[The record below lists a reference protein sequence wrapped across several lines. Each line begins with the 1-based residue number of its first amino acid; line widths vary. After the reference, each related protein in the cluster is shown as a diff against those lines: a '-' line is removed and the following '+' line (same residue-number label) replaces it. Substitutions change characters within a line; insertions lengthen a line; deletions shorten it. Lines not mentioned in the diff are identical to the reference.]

1 MRLDLHEAAT
11 PCSTVWAFCC
21 LFGVLGFLVF
31 FFFYIHFH
39 LATLQTV
46 KQAVKTVLF

>member
-1 MRLDLHEAAT
+1 MCLDLHEVVT
-11 PCSTVWAFCC
+11 PCCMVWVFCC
-21 LFGVLGFLVF
+21 LFGVLGFF
-31 FFFYIHFH
+31 GFFYIQLH

>member
-1 MRLDLHEAAT
+1 MHLDLHEAVT
-11 PCSTVWAFCC
+11 SCCMVWVFCC
-21 LFGVLGFLVF
+21 LFGVLVSGFI
-31 FFFYIHFH
+31 FYIQFH